1 MNSARLAAGQL
12 RRRGRPPAPEV
23 RAARRGPSA
32 QSALILT
39 VAVVICAGLAGGQ
52 AQAASAGPSPAPC
65 VTSSAVKVSIT
76 PNVIG
81 QAQLPATFQTQDQ
94 SVPTGSSNPDTYTLD
109 CKNLDQVGT
118 VTVGRQKFVTFTGPG
133 DLSCGQHV
141 YDDQYFAPV
150 IGAPVVRAAVPD
162 QEFFGTFTVSCI
174 TANPGTITAA
184 QQPVPITVTGSVFFQ
199 DFNSFTVDID
209 GTPVSSSPTFN
220 GDTMTT
226 VITAQGLAC
235 GTHTVTVNEK
245 MGGSGPI
252 IATAPLTVIRCT
264 QPKLTVNP
272 TVVVDG
278 MYTHVTGTG
287 FVPTQPVALTWQTPA
302 GVTLTNC
309 SPTADSAPPLSTDAN
324 GAIDTFCFAPPHVII
339 GAAQIVATQNATQ
352 DGIAVTETAAAPVIV
367 EGGSMQ
373 PSSGGDELIFRR

>member
-1 MNSARLAAGQL
+1 MTSPRFAAGQL
-12 RRRGRPPAPEV
+12 RRRGTARIGEV

-32 QSALILT
+32 QSALIVT

-52 AQAASAGPSPAPC
+52 AQAASAGPSLPKCIGALRPNIQI
-65 VTSSAVKVSIT
+65 S

-81 QAQLPATFQTQDQ
+81 QAQLPATFTTTDQ
-94 SVPTGSSNPDTYTLD
+94 FFAASGANYDVFTLD
-109 CKNLDQVGT
+109 CKPL
-118 VTVGRQKFVTFTGPG
+118 TVGSVTEGETNYVTFTGPAG
-133 DLSCGQHV
+133 MACGPH
-141 YDDQYFAPV
+141 YFDDKYFAGGPT
-150 IGAPVVRAAVPD
+150 PD
-162 QEFFGTFTVSCI
+162 QEFFGGFTVSCI

-184 QQPVPITVTGSVFFQ
+184 QQPAAITVTGSVFFQ

-235 GTHTVTVNEK
+235 GTHTITVNEK
-245 MGGSGPI
+245 MGGSGPL

-264 QPKLTVNP
+264 QPTLTANP

-287 FVPTQPVALTWQTPA
+287 FVPNQPVALTWQTPA
-302 GVTLTNC
+302 GATLTDC
-309 SPTADSAPPLSTDAN
+309 SPTADSAPPLSSDAK
-324 GAIDTFCFAPPHVII
+324 GAVDTFCFAPPHVVI

-352 DGIAVTETAAAPVIV
+352 DGIAVTDKAAAPVVV

-373 PSSGGDELIFRR
+373 PSSGSDELIFRH